1 MQFRWQS
8 PASDAQVVS
17 QVEAGQAGTGLGAR
31 PFLKV
36 SVMDRDSV
44 SSVPVDD
51 PYAEFDSMAV
61 DVFRA
66 VAIGVV
72 ILSIARPLLKLAGIV
87 VICVLVLLFV

>member
-1 MQFRWQS
+1 M
-8 PASDAQVVS
+8 AA
-17 QVEAGQAGTGLGAR
+17 AGVRFCGRRQMMRTEFPIPIVR
-31 PFLKV
+31 E
-36 SVMDRDSV
+36 
-44 SSVPVDD
+44 DD
-51 PYAEFDSMAV
+51 PYAEIDAMAA